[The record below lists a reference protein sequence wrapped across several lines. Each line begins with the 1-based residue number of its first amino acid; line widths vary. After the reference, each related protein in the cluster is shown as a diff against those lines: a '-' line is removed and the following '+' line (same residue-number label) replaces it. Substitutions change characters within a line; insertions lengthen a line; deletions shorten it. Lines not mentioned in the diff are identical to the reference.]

1 MKTAI
6 KATAGFA
13 IGAGIS
19 YLVAAFS
26 AWQLD
31 PSAWSQLTRDFA
43 AASGAGLGWALAGA
57 FGEVL

>member
-1 MKTAI
+1 MKTAL
-6 KATAGFA
+6 KASAGFV

-26 AWQLD
+26 TWQFD
-31 PSAWSQLTRDFA
+31 PGDWSQLTRDFA
-43 AASGAGLGWALAGA
+43 AASGVFLGWALASA